1 MVRGVVTRTGVQRR
15 TSAERLVGAAA
26 LPGAYGRTGDD
37 AVSSTGERSTG
48 TVYEQVQASAEF
60 AQLRSRLRR
69 FIFPMS
75 AAFLAWYL
83 LYVVLASYAPD
94 FMAIRLGDSNINVG
108 LIIGLLQFVST
119 FAITTVYVRFANKH
133 IDPAADK
140 LRERIEGAE

>member
-1 MVRGVVTRTGVQRR
+1 MTQ
-15 TSAERLVGAAA
+15 GAD
-26 LPGAYGRTGDD
+26 GRTGDD

-48 TVYEQVQASAEF
+48 TVYEQVQATEEF
-60 AQLRSRLRR
+60 ADLRSRLRR

-75 AAFLAWYL
+75 AVFLLWYL
-83 LYVVLASYAPD
+83 AYVLLASYAPE
-94 FMAIRLGDSNINVG
+94 FMATKVIGNINLG

-133 IDPAADK
+133 IDPAAER